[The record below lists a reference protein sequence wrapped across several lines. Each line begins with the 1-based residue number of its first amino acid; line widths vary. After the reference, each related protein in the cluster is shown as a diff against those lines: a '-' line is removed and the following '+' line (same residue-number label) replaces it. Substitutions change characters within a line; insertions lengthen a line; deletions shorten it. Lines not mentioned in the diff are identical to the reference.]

1 MKRVIVFAATLLVA
15 SWAMAQTNTKQTG
28 NTQGQQPPAQGTQSP
43 GAAGGQGQ
51 AGAAGSQTQPGTAG
65 AQGQAAATP
74 KRPPQA
80 KSQEEYKAFQAA
92 AAATTPEAQ
101 EKAADDFAAKFP
113 DSELRVLLYRQT
125 MNSYQNANNGDK
137 LVEMGRK
144 ILAIDPNDPQA
155 LIEVAEVL
163 SERTRSTDLDFNE
176 KMAEASKLAS
186 HALETIDTDLA
197 FSPNV
202 PPEKVQEAKDWL
214 RATAYAILGNIAME
228 KYDYAGAE
236 QNLRKAI
243 DTGKAQPD
251 PVNYLRLAVALDK
264 QSKYAEALT
273 TANQAVSM
281 TQGAQENTPVGQLAR
296 QEQSRLKQ
304 LAGTPGSA
312 PANQPKPAPTSPQ
325 PETPHP

>member
-51 AGAAGSQTQPGTAG
+51 AGAAGSQAQPGTAG

-113 DSELRVLLYRQT
+113 DSELRVLLYRQP

-176 KMAEASKLAS
+176 KTAEASKLAT
-186 HALETIDTDLA
+186 HALETIDSDLMFA
-197 FSPNV
+197 ANA
-202 PPEKVQEAKDWL
+202 PPDKVQAAKDWL
-214 RATAYAILGNIAME
+214 RATAYAILGNIAMV
-228 KYDYAGAE
+228 KKDYPGAE
-236 QNLRKAI
+236 QNLKKAI
-243 DTGKAQPD
+243 EMGKNQPD
-251 PVNYLRLAVALDK
+251 PVNYLRLAVALDN
-264 QSKYAEALT
+264 QSKYAEALA
-273 TANQAVSM
+273 TADQAVSM
-281 TQGAQENTPVGQLAR
+281 TQENTTVGQLSR

-304 LAGTPGSA
+304 LAGSGTPA
-312 PANQPKPAPTSPQ
+312 AQPKPQAPPTSPQ

>member
-43 GAAGGQGQ
+43 GAAGAQ
-51 AGAAGSQTQPGTAG
+51 GAAGSQTQPGAAG

-113 DSELRVLLYRQT
+113 DSELRVLLYRQV
-125 MNSYQNANNGDK
+125 MNSYQNANNADK
-137 LVEMGRK
+137 MVEMGRK

-163 SERTRSTDLDFNE
+163 SERTRNTDLDFNE
-176 KMAEASKLAS
+176 KTAEASKLAS
-186 HALETIDTDLA
+186 HALETIDTDLP
-197 FSPNV
+197 FSPNA
-202 PPEKVQEAKDWL
+202 PPDKVQAAKDWL
-214 RATAYAILGNIAME
+214 RATAYAILGNIGME
-228 KYDYAGAE
+228 KNDYAAAE

-243 DTGKAQPD
+243 DMGKSQPD

-264 QSKYAEALT
+264 QSKYAEALS

-281 TQGAQENTPVGQLAR
+281 TQENTAVGQLSR

-304 LAGTPGSA
+304 LAGTPGST

-325 PETPHP
+325 PQTPHP